1 MDLARLNIIVQATG
15 ATKEADRLT
24 HRLNR
29 TGDAADR
36 ASRRG
41 VSGFERLRRSIFNVR
56 TVLGGLGIGLFA
68 KSILD
73 ATLALERTNVGLETV
88 TGSARQAGIQLA
100 FVRSNADE
108 LGLQYDTLQRQY
120 ISLSA
125 ATKGTKIEGE
135 ETRRLFLAM
144 SRAGTALKLSNEQIQ
159 GSFTAL
165 EQIMSRGKLSAEE
178 IRRQLGNRLPGAFQL
193 AAKSIGVTTAELD
206 QMLQTGSIMSDE
218 FLPAFARALEDAYS
232 EGARKGMTS
241 LQADINRAK
250 NAWREFLEALGGS
263 GLITVFRRIITTIT
277 PFFKWFNDSFADMEL
292 VAGNAMAGIEHAA
305 RLVGIGL
312 RSIFKVAFEGIK
324 SIIGSFVTFAVD
336 SILGITSK
344 LETYGSVA
352 AAFFN
357 VDSKTLQSLSAFN
370 KGLREVN
377 EKFSE
382 RENIAKRLAGIA
394 SEGVEKAEAELDRH
408 KGVTAELEKQH
419 ALAIEKKHRELIEG
433 SGLNP
438 VGDGGKIEFG
448 GSSDLEEIATNAS
461 RIRREFEGVAG
472 GIAKAQQALGSFGE
486 RVADAVASISF
497 AIEDRLTDGLAG
509 WIDGTKSAKQAFSE
523 MARGIIQDLI
533 KIMIRQLIVRSLM
546 QAIGGAIGGSY
557 TPNASGAGASDAF
570 GRVYEGPLTADGG
583 FAGGSPG
590 MTTNRV
596 ADFRNAPRF
605 NGGGVVGDEVPI
617 VAHKGETIFTP
628 EQMSALG
635 EAIAGAGGGG
645 NKRTPVEVVN
655 VFDPQE
661 VDQRIA
667 NNPELVLNVISRNAK
682 QVRQMVG
689 AR

>member
-15 ATKEADRLT
+15 AVKEADRLT
-24 HRLNR
+24 NRLNR

-41 VSGFERLRRSIFNVR
+41 VSGFEKFRRSIFNVR
-56 TVLGGLGIGLFA
+56 TVLGTLGLGLFA
-68 KSILD
+68 KGILD
-73 ATLALERTNVGLETV
+73 ATLALERAQVGLETV
-88 TGSARQAGIQLA
+88 TGSARQAGIELA
-100 FVRSNADE
+100 FVRQQADE
-108 LGLQYDTLQRQY
+108 LGLQYNTLQQQY

-125 ATKGTKIEGE
+125 ATKGTKLEGE

-144 SRAGTALKLSNEQIQ
+144 SKAGTALKLSNEQIQ

-232 EGARKGMTS
+232 EGAQKGMTS

-250 NAWREFLEALGGS
+250 NAWQQFLEALGGS
-263 GLITVFRRIITTIT
+263 GLITVFRRVITAAT
-277 PFFKWFNDSFADMEL
+277 PVFKWFNDSFADIEFVGGQAL
-292 VAGNAMAGIEHAA
+292 AGVEHAA
-305 RLVGIGL
+305 RLTG
-312 RSIFKVAFEGIK
+312 
-324 SIIGSFVTFAVD
+324 
-336 SILGITSK
+336 
-344 LETYGSVA
+344 
-352 AAFFN
+352 
-357 VDSKTLQSLSAFN
+357 
-370 KGLREVN
+370 
-377 EKFSE
+377 
-382 RENIAKRLAGIA
+382 AGIRGAFDLVFSLVKVGFRALARFAIDQVQSITAPLEKSSRFLANLFGADAQSIAGLTTLNRELDQIRIKMSSQATVA
-394 SEGVEKAEAELDRH
+394 SEISRVTGETVGAVEAELARH

-419 ALAIEKKHRELIEG
+419 ALITETKHRELIEG
-433 SGLNP
+433 AGLNP
-438 VGDGGKIEFG
+438 LGDGGKIEFG
-448 GSSDLEEIATNAS
+448 GSDDLGEIASNAA
-461 RIRREFEGVAG
+461 RVRREFEGVAG

-486 RVADAVASISF
+486 RVADTVASISF

-509 WIDGTKSAKQAFSE
+509 WIEGTKSAKQAFSE
-523 MARGIIQDLI
+523 MARGIISDLI

-557 TPNASGAGASDAF
+557 TPNASGAGATDAF
-570 GRVYEGPLTADGG
+570 GRTYEGPQTAAGG

-590 MTTNRV
+590 MTTNRR

-605 NGGGVVGDEVPI
+605 NGGGVVADEVPI
-617 VAHKGETIFTP
+617 VAHRGETVFTP

-635 EAIAGAGGGG
+635 QAIAGAGGG
-645 NKRTPVEVVN
+645 NRRTPVEVVN

-667 NNPELVLNVISRNAK
+667 NNPDLVLNVISRNARK
-682 QVRQMVG
+682 VRQMVG
-689 AR
+689 AS